1 MVNNTKKAVV
11 AVLLMVPA
19 GSVIATGPYQ
29 CNAAQGNNI
38 TITGNS
44 TCNPNGSVSLTG
56 SASRKKGDLVTFPA
70 GFIQKNARTQQLQE
84 NGNIQFPSAGSWT
97 SLKLGNSQVV
107 IGTFDLHARN
117 ANVPSALQ
125 KIITQGKK
133 DNPDADMM
141 SWFAFAKNGS
151 NTFTELAETYSKK
164 GTRNSLT
171 YRKTGANSVVIM
183 ENGQE
188 TLKVDTSK

>member
-38 TITGNS
+38 HITGNS
-44 TCNPNGSVSLTG
+44 TCSPKGDLSLTG
-56 SASRKKGDLVTFPA
+56 RKKGDLVTFPA

-107 IGTFDLHARN
+107 IGSFDLHASN
-117 ANVPSALQ
+117 AHLPKALQ

-133 DNPDADMM
+133 DNPEADMM

-151 NTFTELAETYSKK
+151 NTFTELAETYSTK

-183 ENGQE
+183 ENDQE
-188 TLKVDTSK
+188 AIEVDTNK

>member
-38 TITGNS
+38 HITGNS
-44 TCNPNGSVSLTG
+44 TCSPTGSVSLTG
-56 SASRKKGDLVTFPA
+56 RKKGDLVTFPA

-107 IGTFDLHARN
+107 IGTFDLHANN
-117 ANVPSALQ
+117 ATLPKALQ
-125 KIITQGKK
+125 NIITQGKK
-133 DNPDADMM
+133 DNSDADMM

-151 NTFTELAETYSKK
+151 NTFKELAETYSKK

-188 TLKVDTSK
+188 AIEVDTNK